1 MSKFT
6 LLEVAFNHDL
16 YFHQKM
22 HIHVKRIQKR
32 GEREEK
38 RKHVYTDTYK
48 DDRKEERKARKG
60 ITEAYGLVHIHG
72 S

>member
-16 YFHQKM
+16 YFDQKM
-22 HIHVKRIQKR
+22 HTHVKRIQKR
-32 GEREEK
+32 GKREEK
-38 RKHVYTDTYK
+38 RIHVFTDTYK

-60 ITEAYGLVHIHG
+60 IIEVDDLVYIHG